1 MDKKTAVKSYQ
12 FSERA
17 KSELILVSQL
27 LMVLSELKG
36 EQQAGGKRIVL
47 ALMDGV
53 LAKLRGGD
61 APRRAPMPNLI
72 PTSLSL
78 WAGIY
83 NVIFGFR
90 AGAAVIIM
98 ERFDTRAFA
107 DFV

>member
-1 MDKKTAVKSYQ
+1 MAAISFTSGTTGRPKPVPLLHDNVLG
-12 FSERA
+12 
-17 KSELILVSQL
+17 LI
-27 LMVLSELKG
+27 
-36 EQQAGGKRIVL
+36 
-47 ALMDGV
+47 DGV
-53 LAKLRGGD
+53 LSKLRGGASSDD
-61 APRRAPMPNLI
+61 APKRAPMPNLI

-107 DFV
+107 DFVDAVPAPLDGAAARRR